1 MFDKLDLEREKDK
14 LTRQL
19 SWTKTKFQQEKA
31 KVEEQVRRLGG
42 LLEQTNRKLQES
54 STSLREANTNNAML
68 EAEMKKLVIRKSML
82 Y

>member
-19 SWTKTKFQQEKA
+19 SWTKTQFQQEKA
-31 KVEEQVRRLGG
+31 KLEEQVRRLGG

-82 Y
+82 H

>member
-31 KVEEQVRRLGG
+31 KLEEQVRRLGG